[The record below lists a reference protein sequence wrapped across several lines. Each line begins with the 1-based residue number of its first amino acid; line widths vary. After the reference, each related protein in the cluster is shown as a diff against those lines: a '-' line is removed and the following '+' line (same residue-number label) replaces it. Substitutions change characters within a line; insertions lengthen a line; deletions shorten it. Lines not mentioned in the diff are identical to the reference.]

1 MPATPGV
8 DDYVVRQPDIGAAY
22 RDGQRLAMER
32 ARYSASQADQAYR
45 RKEQEQLRMEQL
57 QQRYGD
63 ALVVNPQT
71 GDIDVTASERSL
83 QQRKIQDKMAFQ
95 FGFNYAFGDG
105 ATVLTPD
112 EEKLIGTPQGRYG
125 IAEGMAAKQK
135 EQASMDRIIRT
146 QDEIGKRQLD
156 TLKERGAIE
165 AAAALQ
171 KSLFTP
177 EKVVRNVRW
186 KDGDTTRTGTEE
198 EYQAWERES
207 KMAKEDDE
215 LVSEEDAIIEGIL
228 KEKAKAAKMAREGK
242 GMDLEDLDA
251 EVPKVESSWMMDDSP
266 TFVQSTLDKKLSEVK
281 ARKRKKIEDARKKRG
296 GTVAEEVMAPGS
308 GVLRAQPDDVDASGD
323 VMIPY
328 RPR

>member
-1 MPATPGV
+1 MPEIRSNFGLTIPRMPGV
-8 DDYVVRQPDIGAAY
+8 DEYLTKAPDIWSAFSE
-22 RDGQRLAMER
+22 GQRMRQER
-32 ARYSASQADQAYR
+32 DRYSASQADQAYR
-45 RKEQEQLRMEQL
+45 RQQQEQMRLEQL

-112 EEKLIGTPQGRYG
+112 EEKLIGTPEGRLG
-125 IAEGMAAKQK
+125 IAEGMAKKQA
-135 EQASMDRIIRT
+135 EQASLDRLVT
-146 QDEIGKRQLD
+146 AQTEIGKRRNAEIR
-156 TLKERGAIE
+156 ERGQIE
-165 AAAALQ
+165 SAAALT

-198 EYQAWERES
+198 EYQAWEREP

-215 LVSEEDAIIEGIL
+215 LVAEEDAIINGIL
-228 KEKAKAAKMAREGK
+228 EQKKKAAKMASEGK
-242 GMDLEDLDA
+242 DMDLEDLDA
-251 EVPKVESSWMMDDSP
+251 EVPKVESSLINHDSP
-266 TFVQSTLDKKLSEVK
+266 TFVQRTLDKKLNEVE
-281 ARKRKKIEDARKKRG
+281 ARKRKKLEEARKKKG
-296 GTVAEEVMAPGS
+296 GQSAA
-308 GVLRAQPDDVDASGD
+308 AQPDEVDASGD
-323 VMIPY
+323 VVIPY